1 MKRGDKQCQTR
12 LLFALFLLKKRQ
24 FMVRFMQIKLSR
36 NKGFAMKTISDG
48 LTFDDVLILPGYS
61 EVLPRDVDIHVQLTR
76 DIRLEIPLISAGMD
90 TVTEAD
96 MARAIA
102 QEGGLGIIHKNMS
115 IAAQAEQV
123 ARVKSDNFLVGAA
136 VGVTHDVLD
145 RVSALVQAVVD
156 IITVDTAH
164 GHSKGVLDTVRK
176 IKEAFPS
183 LPLIAGNVATAE
195 GTLALIDAGAD
206 VIKVGIGPGSICTT
220 RVVTGIGVPQITAVM
235 ECARVAR
242 ERGIAIIADGGIR
255 LSGDITKALA
265 VGANA
270 VMLGS
275 LFAGTD
281 ESPGQ
286 VIRVNGKDYKSYRGM
301 GSLGAMDSGSA
312 DRYFQSESKKYVPEG
327 IEGTVLY
334 KGAMKDVVYQLM
346 GGLRSGMGYV
356 GAANLTEL
364 YEKSKLIKITQA
376 SLIENHPHDIEMI
389 KAAPNYTP

>member
-1 MKRGDKQCQTR
+1 MPNTVAIRH
-12 LLFALFLLKKRQ
+12 FLLEKRR

-115 IAAQAEQV
+115 IAAQAGQV
-123 ARVKSDNFLVGAA
+123 ARVKSDNLLVGAA

-145 RVSALVQAVVD
+145 RVSALVQAGVD

>member
-1 MKRGDKQCQTR
+1 MPNTVAIRH
-12 LLFALFLLKKRQ
+12 FLLEKRR

-115 IAAQAEQV
+115 IAAQAGQV
-123 ARVKSDNFLVGAA
+123 ARVKSDNLLVGAA

-145 RVSALVQAVVD
+145 RVSALVQAGVD

-275 LFAGTD
+275 PFAGTD

-286 VIRVNGKDYKSYRGM
+286 VIRVNGKDYKSYRGL

>member
-1 MKRGDKQCQTR
+1 
-12 LLFALFLLKKRQ
+12 
-24 FMVRFMQIKLSR
+24 
-36 NKGFAMKTISDG
+36 MKTVADG

-61 EVLPRDVDIHVQLTR
+61 EVLPRDVDIQVQLTPN
-76 DIRLEIPLISAGMD
+76 ICLQIPLISAGMD
-90 TVTEAD
+90 TVTEAA

-115 IAAQAEQV
+115 IEAQAAQVASVKAEGL
-123 ARVKSDNFLVGAA
+123 LVGAA
-136 VGVTHDVLD
+136 VGVTQDVLE
-145 RVSALVQAVVD
+145 RVGTLVEAGVD

-176 IKEAFPS
+176 IKAAFPA
-183 LPLIAGNVATAE
+183 LALIAGNVATGE
-195 GTLALIDAGAD
+195 GTLALIEAGAD
-206 VIKVGIGPGSICTT
+206 VVKVGIGPGSICTT

-235 ECARVAR
+235 ECGRVAR
-242 ERGIAIIADGGIR
+242 ERGVPIIADGGIR

-275 LFAGTD
+275 LFAGTN

-312 DRYFQSESKKYVPEG
+312 DRYFQSESKKFVPEG

-334 KGAMKDVVYQLM
+334 KGALKDVVYQLI

-356 GAANLTEL
+356 GAANLAEL
-364 YEKSKLIKITQA
+364 FEKAKLVKITQA
-376 SLIENHPHDIEMI
+376 SLVENHPHDIEMI

>member
-1 MKRGDKQCQTR
+1 
-12 LLFALFLLKKRQ
+12 
-24 FMVRFMQIKLSR
+24 
-36 NKGFAMKTISDG
+36 MKTISDG

-115 IAAQAEQV
+115 IAAQAGQV
-123 ARVKSDNFLVGAA
+123 ARVKSDNLLVGAA

-145 RVSALVQAVVD
+145 RVSALVQAGVD

-275 LFAGTD
+275 PFAGTD

-301 GSLGAMDSGSA
+301 GSLG
-312 DRYFQSESKKYVPEG
+312 
-327 IEGTVLY
+327 
-334 KGAMKDVVYQLM
+334 
-346 GGLRSGMGYV
+346 
-356 GAANLTEL
+356 
-364 YEKSKLIKITQA
+364 
-376 SLIENHPHDIEMI
+376 
-389 KAAPNYTP
+389 

>member
-1 MKRGDKQCQTR
+1 
-12 LLFALFLLKKRQ
+12 
-24 FMVRFMQIKLSR
+24 
-36 NKGFAMKTISDG
+36 MKTISDG

-61 EVLPRDVDIHVQLTR
+61 EVLPRDVDIHVQLTKN
-76 DIRLEIPLISAGMD
+76 IRLGIPLISAGMD
-90 TVTEAD
+90 TVTEAA

-102 QEGGLGIIHKNMS
+102 LEGGLGIIHKNMS
-115 IAAQAEQV
+115 IEAQAAQV
-123 ARVKSDNFLVGAA
+123 ASVKSEGLLVGAA
-136 VGVTHDVLD
+136 VGVTQDVLE
-145 RVSALVQAVVD
+145 RVSALVEAGVD

-176 IKEAFPS
+176 IKEVFPG
-183 LPLIAGNVATAE
+183 LALIAGNVATAE
-195 GTLALIDAGAD
+195 GTLALIEAGAD
-206 VIKVGIGPGSICTT
+206 VVKVGIGPGSICTT

-235 ECARVAR
+235 ECARAAR
-242 ERGIAIIADGGIR
+242 EYGVPIIADGGIR

-334 KGAMKDVVYQLM
+334 KGALKDVVYQLM

-364 YEKSKLIKITQA
+364 YEKSKLVKITQA
-376 SLIENHPHDIEMI
+376 SLVENHPHDIEMI

>member
-1 MKRGDKQCQTR
+1 
-12 LLFALFLLKKRQ
+12 
-24 FMVRFMQIKLSR
+24 
-36 NKGFAMKTISDG
+36 MKTVADG

-61 EVLPRDVDIHVQLTR
+61 EVLPRDVDIQVQLTPN
-76 DIRLEIPLISAGMD
+76 ICLQIPLISAGMD
-90 TVTEAD
+90 TVTEAA

-115 IAAQAEQV
+115 IEAQAAQVASVKAEGL
-123 ARVKSDNFLVGAA
+123 LVGAA
-136 VGVTHDVLD
+136 VGVTQDVLE
-145 RVSALVQAVVD
+145 RVGALVEAGVD

-176 IKEAFPS
+176 IKAAFPA
-183 LPLIAGNVATAE
+183 LALIAGNVATGE
-195 GTLALIDAGAD
+195 GTLALIEAGAD
-206 VIKVGIGPGSICTT
+206 VVKVGIGPGSICTT

-235 ECARVAR
+235 ECGRVAR
-242 ERGIAIIADGGIR
+242 ERGVPIIADGGIR

-275 LFAGTD
+275 LFAGTN

-312 DRYFQSESKKYVPEG
+312 DRYFQSESKKFVPEG

-334 KGAMKDVVYQLM
+334 KGALKDVVYQLI

-356 GAANLTEL
+356 GAANLAEL
-364 YEKSKLIKITQA
+364 FEKAKLVKITQA
-376 SLIENHPHDIEMI
+376 SLVENHPHDIEMI

>member
-1 MKRGDKQCQTR
+1 
-12 LLFALFLLKKRQ
+12 
-24 FMVRFMQIKLSR
+24 
-36 NKGFAMKTISDG
+36 MKTISDG

-61 EVLPRDVDIHVQLTR
+61 EVLPPRDVDIHVQLTR

-123 ARVKSDNFLVGAA
+123 ARVKSDNLLVGAA

-145 RVSALVQAVVD
+145 RVSALVQAGVD

-206 VIKVGIGPGSICTT
+206 VIKVGIGPPGSICTT
-220 RVVTGIGVPQITAVM
+220 RVVTGIGVPPQITAVM
-235 ECARVAR
+235 DCARVAR

-255 LSGDITKALA
+255 LSGDITKAWQLA
-265 VGANA
+265 LTRSCWARFLPARTKVPAR
-270 VMLGS
+270 S
-275 LFAGTD
+275 
-281 ESPGQ
+281 
-286 VIRVNGKDYKSYRGM
+286 
-301 GSLGAMDSGSA
+301 SA
-312 DRYFQSESKKYVPEG
+312 
-327 IEGTVLY
+327 
-334 KGAMKDVVYQLM
+334 
-346 GGLRSGMGYV
+346 
-356 GAANLTEL
+356 
-364 YEKSKLIKITQA
+364 
-376 SLIENHPHDIEMI
+376 
-389 KAAPNYTP
+389 

>member
-1 MKRGDKQCQTR
+1 
-12 LLFALFLLKKRQ
+12 
-24 FMVRFMQIKLSR
+24 
-36 NKGFAMKTISDG
+36 MKTISDG

-61 EVLPRDVDIHVQLTR
+61 EVLPRDVDIHVQLTK
-76 DIRLEIPLISAGMD
+76 DIRLDIPLISAGMD
-90 TVTEAD
+90 TVTEAN

-115 IAAQAEQV
+115 IEAQANHV
-123 ARVKSDNFLVGAA
+123 SRVKSENLLVGAA
-136 VGVTHDVLD
+136 VGVTQDVLE
-145 RVSALVQAVVD
+145 RVSALVEAGVD

-176 IKEAFPS
+176 IKEVYPS

-195 GTLALIDAGAD
+195 GTLALIEAGSD

-220 RVVTGIGVPQITAVM
+220 RLLVSACPKSPRDGLRALPANVM
-235 ECARVAR
+235 CPSSLMAAFAFWRYYQ
-242 ERGIAIIADGGIR
+242 
-255 LSGDITKALA
+255 LCS
-265 VGANA
+265 GANA

-312 DRYFQSESKKYVPEG
+312 DRYFQAESKKFVPEG

-334 KGAMKDVVYQLM
+334 KGALKDVVYQLM

-356 GAANLTEL
+356 GAGNLTEL
-364 YEKSKLIKITQA
+364 YEKSKLVKITQA
-376 SLIENHPHDIEMI
+376 SLVENHPHDIEMI